1 MICSPHREEKQNS
14 LEIRI
19 IPNSYFLYTPSK
31 KIHQFIQDIVS
42 ITEKRQECSLEE
54 LKKTMQEIFFLY
66 TEIFSLFLRLNG
78 NTYSTDSFNKLI
90 QDFLKTI
97 EVNESLLDVHN
108 NFITPTEL
116 QDRFVNKEP
125 DEDEYEDDYND
136 DNDDYDDDFSDLD
149 DNDEN

>member
-1 MICSPHREEKQNS
+1 MICSPHREEKQKS

-42 ITEKRQECSLEE
+42 ITEERQECSLEE
-54 LKKTMQEIFFLY
+54 LKKIMQEVFFLY
-66 TEIFSLFLRLNG
+66 TEIFNLFLRLNG
-78 NTYSTDSFNKLI
+78 NTYPIDNINKLV

-97 EVNESLLDVHN
+97 EVNDSLLDVHN

-116 QDRFVNKEP
+116 QDRFVHKEP

-136 DNDDYDDDFSDLD
+136 DYDDDYDND